1 MVSPRPPD
9 TPAGPC
15 RILLVDDN
23 RAIHEDFRKVLA
35 PTPSSLAADLN
46 EAEALLFG
54 APADGQAVP
63 APTYLVDSAYQ
74 GADAVEMVA
83 AACREGRPYALAFVD
98 VRMPPGMDGVET
110 TARLWKEYPD
120 LQVVICTAYS
130 DYSWDEMAAALGRSD
145 RYAILKK
152 PFDSVEAQQIA
163 AALTEKW
170 RLLQE
175 NRKHVEELERK
186 VVERTAELAAT
197 NARLRAEVE
206 TRRETER
213 ALATAK
219 EAAERAD
226 RAKSVFLA
234 NMSHEIRTPMNGVI
248 GMANLLKDTGLSPE
262 QRDLVDTL
270 CGSGD
275 ALLAIINDILDFSK
289 IEAGRMELERCDFDL
304 PLLVERVLDLQSA
317 QASAKPLELVWEVDT
332 DVPAWVRGD
341 PTRLRQI
348 LLNLV
353 GNAVK
358 FTPVGEVAV
367 RVSRR
372 SQAGGVARL
381 RFEVR
386 DTGIGIGPEA
396 LARVFQPFVQADD
409 STTRRFGGTGLGLAI
424 CKRMVELMGGVIGVE
439 STAGHGS
446 TFWFEA
452 PFPVADE
459 TGRPTATAPVQSDIS
474 GFRALIVDDN
484 ATNRKLLHRLLDRWG
499 LEAFEAVDGPSA
511 LALLDREPGPMDLI
525 LLDYQM
531 PEMDGLQLAAA
542 IHARLS
548 GRAHQPALVMLSSHC
563 ERIHGEALVTHGLA
577 ASQLKPIHP
586 GALHDCLAEILGR
599 RRPAAKTA
607 HSSDAAEGGASGTGH
622 LEGLRILVAEDNA
635 VNQKVVRLQLRKL
648 GLEADFVDDGQMAV
662 DALARTP
669 YALVLMDA
677 CMPVLDGL
685 EATRRIRRLPVFRG
699 EQASRPRPVI
709 IAMTANAL
717 PSDRA
722 DCIAAGMDDFIAKP
736 VTLPVLRETL
746 RRNFPA
752 QLLS

>member
-1 MVSPRPPD
+1 MVPPRPQNPIV
-9 TPAGPC
+9 APC

-23 RAIHEDFRKVLA
+23 RAIHDDFRKVLA
-35 PTPSSLAADLN
+35 PAQSNLSADLS
-46 EAEALLFG
+46 EAEEVLFG
-54 APADGQAVP
+54 APVDRQAVA
-63 APTYLVDSAYQ
+63 APVYSVDSAYQ
-74 GADAVEMVA
+74 GGEAIEMVA

-110 TARLWKEYPD
+110 TARMWREYSD

-170 RLLQE
+170 RLLQA
-175 NRKHVEELERK
+175 NRAHVEELERK
-186 VVERTAELAAT
+186 VAERTAELAAT
-197 NARLRAEVE
+197 NTRLRAEVE
-206 TRRETER
+206 TRRETEI
-213 ALATAK
+213 ALAKAK
-219 EAAERAD
+219 ECAERAD

-248 GMANLLKDTGLSPE
+248 GMANLLRDTGLSPE
-262 QRDLVDTL
+262 QRDLVETL

-289 IEAGRMELERCDFDL
+289 IEAGRMELEKCDFDL

-317 QASAKPLELVWEVDT
+317 QASAKPLELLWEVDP
-332 DVPAWVRGD
+332 DVPSWVRGD

-358 FTPVGEVAV
+358 FTPAGEVSV
-367 RVSRR
+367 RVSQESR
-372 SQAGGVARL
+372 AGGAARL

-424 CKRMVELMGGVIGVE
+424 CKRMIELMGGEIGVE
-439 STAGHGS
+439 SEPGRGS
-446 TFWFEA
+446 IFWFEA
-452 PFPVADE
+452 PFPIADD
-459 TGRPTATAPVQSDIS
+459 TGRPTSTAPARSDLS
-474 GFRALIVDDN
+474 GIRALLVDDN
-484 ATNRKLLHRLLDRWG
+484 ATNRKLLRRLLDRWG
-499 LEAFEAVDGPSA
+499 LVAFEAADGPSA
-511 LALLDREPGPMDLI
+511 LALLDREPAPMDLV

-531 PEMDGLQLAAA
+531 PDMDGLQLAAA
-542 IHARLS
+542 IHARTP
-548 GRAHQPALVMLSSHC
+548 GGAHQPALVMLSSHG
-563 ERIHGEALVTHGLA
+563 ERLHGDALVKHGLA

-586 GALHDCLAEILGR
+586 VALHDCLAQILGR
-599 RRPAAKTA
+599 RHPVPTVADIADGDV
-607 HSSDAAEGGASGTGH
+607 SDAAH
-622 LEGLRILVAEDNA
+622 LAGLRILVAEDNP
-635 VNQKVVRLQLRKL
+635 VNQKVVRLQLRRL
-648 GLEADFVDDGQMAV
+648 GLDADFVGDGQKAV
-662 DALARTP
+662 EALGRTP
-669 YALVLMDA
+669 YQLVLMDA

-685 EATRRIRRLPVFRG
+685 EATRRIRRLPAFR
-699 EQASRPRPVI
+699 EDSPTAPRPVI

-722 DCIAAGMDDFIAKP
+722 DCIAAGMDDYIAKP

-752 QLLS
+752 RLLS